1 MLNSKYLIEY
11 LSFVI
16 FIFVVSFVSRYS
28 VLFGHYVLDDFVL
41 IVYNRFITDI
51 NNIFLLL
58 NPINIF
64 EVLPIRCG
72 ARPVTIA
79 TLIVDFWVG
88 DLNPFWYHLTNL
100 FLHSINSC
108 LIFSFCYLLKKDISL
123 FPVSS
128 ALFFS
133 LHPIQT
139 EVVSVISFR
148 ADLLLVFFSLLAL
161 NMISFLNIHSIK
173 EVNKKFIFLLVFL
186 FVCFSFFSKENTI
199 VLPIIIFLY
208 LLFFYKKVKYFKYSF
223 YIFFCVSFL
232 FLFFWLE
239 RFPVPLFFSFYPNI
253 SQNIN
258 PLFNFTD
265 YIYTIINSLYYN
277 VLHILYPVDLSVDYI
292 LSFSKKIFFI
302 TLLFAIAFILSI
314 KFIKD
319 KYIKFSM
326 LSIIVMYLPVSNLVP
341 LVNTLADRYMYYP
354 MIAISF
360 LFGLL
365 VIQLQ
370 KVVHSK
376 IIIIILLF
384 LFFLTNIFISYTRC
398 KVYSNQYFLYSD
410 AMTKYS
416 TNIRVLYNMAVAYF
430 DNNEFEKSIEIMNKL
445 IKINPIY
452 NRDKVWYIQALAYEK
467 LNDKDNALKYYQKA
481 FLLSPDNKDLVENFV
496 KYFGNTKETL
506 EYVCKNTT
514 KISNKHILAI
524 QNIVLN

>member
-1 MLNSKYLIEY
+1 
-11 LSFVI
+11 
-16 FIFVVSFVSRYS
+16 
-28 VLFGHYVLDDFVL
+28 
-41 IVYNRFITDI
+41 
-51 NNIFLLL
+51 
-58 NPINIF
+58 
-64 EVLPIRCG
+64 
-72 ARPVTIA
+72 
-79 TLIVDFWVG
+79 
-88 DLNPFWYHLTNL
+88 
-100 FLHSINSC
+100 
-108 LIFSFCYLLKKDISL
+108 
-123 FPVSS
+123 
-128 ALFFS
+128 
-133 LHPIQT
+133 
-139 EVVSVISFR
+139 
-148 ADLLLVFFSLLAL
+148 
-161 NMISFLNIHSIK
+161 
-173 EVNKKFIFLLVFL
+173 
-186 FVCFSFFSKENTI
+186 
-199 VLPIIIFLY
+199 
-208 LLFFYKKVKYFKYSF
+208 
-223 YIFFCVSFL
+223 
-232 FLFFWLE
+232 
-239 RFPVPLFFSFYPNI
+239 
-253 SQNIN
+253 
-258 PLFNFTD
+258 
-265 YIYTIINSLYYN
+265 
-277 VLHILYPVDLSVDYI
+277 
-292 LSFSKKIFFI
+292 
-302 TLLFAIAFILSI
+302 
-314 KFIKD
+314 
-319 KYIKFSM
+319 M

-365 VIQLQ
+365 VIKLQ
-370 KVVHSK
+370 KVIHSK

>member
-1 MLNSKYLIEY
+1 M
-11 LSFVI
+11 
-16 FIFVVSFVSRYS
+16 
-28 VLFGHYVLDDFVL
+28 
-41 IVYNRFITDI
+41 
-51 NNIFLLL
+51 
-58 NPINIF
+58 
-64 EVLPIRCG
+64 
-72 ARPVTIA
+72 
-79 TLIVDFWVG
+79 
-88 DLNPFWYHLTNL
+88 
-100 FLHSINSC
+100 
-108 LIFSFCYLLKKDISL
+108 
-123 FPVSS
+123 
-128 ALFFS
+128 
-133 LHPIQT
+133 
-139 EVVSVISFR
+139 
-148 ADLLLVFFSLLAL
+148 
-161 NMISFLNIHSIK
+161 
-173 EVNKKFIFLLVFL
+173 
-186 FVCFSFFSKENTI
+186 
-199 VLPIIIFLY
+199 
-208 LLFFYKKVKYFKYSF
+208 FFYKKVKYFKYSF

-277 VLHILYPVDLSVDYI
+277 VVHILYPVDLSVDYI

-302 TLLFAIAFILSI
+302 TLLFAISFILSI
-314 KFIKD
+314 RFIKD
-319 KYIKFSM
+319 NYIKFSM
-326 LSIIVMYLPVSNLVP
+326 LCVIVMYLPVSNLVP

-365 VIQLQ
+365 VINLQ
-370 KVVHSK
+370 KVIHSK

-410 AMTKYS
+410 TMTKYS

-430 DNNEFEKSIEIMNKL
+430 YNNEFEKSIEIMNKL

-481 FLLSPDNKDLVENFV
+481 FLLSPDNKDVIEDFIR
-496 KYFGNTKETL
+496 YFGDTKKFL
-506 EYVCKNTT
+506 EYICKNTI
-514 KISNKHILAI
+514 KISNKHLLSI
-524 QNIVLN
+524 QNVLPN